1 MISGSATE
9 VTHRHKPA
17 RRQRGMDGCP
27 LESSERLHIGPLAT
41 EQVGP
46 RCEPVLTDKG
56 ISCVAYSNLPTTKC
70 MLACTPD
77 TLDHCTYPVES
88 RFTFTCGVSA
98 WKQREKEAGVRGAA
112 DCGTYKN
119 MRSGHK
125 THSADVLQS
134 GESCVC
140 RCMPAYVHALVGHTC
155 MSQHNTLRR
164 CTVRC
169 GGGCLRRASLLVAL
183 FAFRAQPSLMHT
195 LQDYV
200 LCAASTAL
208 SSIASSSS
216 CCSSMYASR
225 ASSSS
230 FSAVFFVSCG
240 FDAA

>member
-1 MISGSATE
+1 MSRYSLIRAYFAWPIRICPLPNACLHVHPTRLITARILSKAALPSLVVCLRGSRE
-9 VTHRHKPA
+9 K
-17 RRQRGMDGCP
+17 RRQ
-27 LESSERLHIGPLAT
+27 A
-41 EQVGP
+41 
-46 RCEPVLTDKG
+46 
-56 ISCVAYSNLPTTKC
+56 
-70 MLACTPD
+70 
-77 TLDHCTYPVES
+77 
-88 RFTFTCGVSA
+88 CGVPPIA
-98 WKQREKEAGVRGAA
+98 VRARTCVQVTRRTPQMCWRAASRVCVGA
-112 DCGTYKN
+112 CLHTC
-119 MRSGHK
+119 
-125 THSADVLQS
+125 THSS
-134 GESCVC
+134 
-140 RCMPAYVHALVGHTC
+140 VHALVGHTC

-169 GGGCLRRASLLVAL
+169 GGGCPRRASLLVAL